1 MFSTPAN
8 RASAY
13 ARVGRETGVATA
25 NPHQLILMLFDGAL
39 LAISSARM
47 AMRNEDIPAKGAAIS
62 KAVDIVVNGLSV
74 SLDLKSGGELA
85 ERLAALYDYCTQRL
99 TYANLHNDEAAL
111 DEVADLLTGLRTS
124 WEAIAP
130 KADEDAARPAA
141 SSAST
146 QP

>member
-1 MFSTPAN
+1 MFNTPAN

-25 NPHQLILMLFDGAL
+25 SPHQLILMLFDGAL

-47 AMRNEDIPAKGAAIS
+47 AMRNQDISAKGTAIS
-62 KAVDIVVNGLSV
+62 KAVDIIVNGLAV
-74 SLDLKSGGELA
+74 SLDMKSGGELA

-99 TYANLHNDEAAL
+99 THANLHNDEAAL

-130 KADEDAARPAA
+130 GEGSNATAAA
-141 SSAST
+141 SPAT